1 MKKTTANLLLLLI
14 AVFWGSGFIV
24 VKLCLD
30 LGLSAGL
37 VNFFR
42 GGIFAAC
49 PCSFFTSISK
59 K

>member
-42 GGIFAAC
+42 GGIFAAL
-49 PCSFFTSISK
+49 SLLFFYKHIK